1 MKPGDLVKL
10 VNAVRARSALGI
22 GVAVSWNVSGRGEH
36 APTSF
41 PEGTAAVFLRADS
54 VEYSGF
60 KTVPASF
67 ILIGGRMGWVWPH
80 ELEPL

>member
-10 VNAVRARSALGI
+10 VNAVRARSSMGI

-36 APTSF
+36 LLTSF

-54 VEYSGF
+54 VEYCF
-60 KTVPASF
+60 KPVPASF

>member
-1 MKPGDLVKL
+1 VKPGDLVKL
-10 VNAVRARSALGI
+10 VNSRELLSMGI

-36 APTSF
+36 LPTSF

-54 VEYSGF
+54 VEYGLLGRR
-60 KTVPASF
+60 PASF
-67 ILIGGRMGWVWPH
+67 ILIGGRMGWVWPQ

>member
-10 VNAVRARSALGI
+10 VNSRELLSMGI

-36 APTSF
+36 LPTSF

-54 VEYSGF
+54 VECSGAR
-60 KTVPASF
+60 PASF
-67 ILIGGRMGWVWPH
+67 ILIGGRMGWVWPQ